1 MLHTLSNLP
10 RSTKKILLV
19 CADFFILYLALWS
32 SFFIRLEEWWP
43 KVLNDHWQTIVWGPI
58 LAIPAFFYLGLYNA
72 VIRYIAP
79 RFMITIIKAS
89 SIATLF
95 LFSVVAMGMAKG
107 VPRSSYLL
115 YWVIA
120 TMLLGGV
127 RMVVREILPVPSKE
141 AGVLKKRVIVYG
153 AGAAGTQTAKALQSS
168 IEYEPVAFVDNNKDI
183 QGWEILGVKVYSP
196 SQLPVLV
203 KERRVAEVVVS
214 IPSLSRAARK
224 QVIDSLAPLPVLVKT
239 LPGLPGILDG
249 NVTIDDIKVVEI
261 EDLLGRDP
269 VAPNEALMA
278 SCIQGKT
285 VLVSGAGGSIGS
297 ELCRQIVKQHP
308 RRLLLFELNEFNLY
322 AIHREIRER
331 HPDLEVIP
339 LLGSVQDDERV
350 RDLLRDWPVDTI
362 YHAAAY
368 KHVPIVESNKVE
380 GVSNNIFGTY
390 TLARAAIDAR
400 VSTFILISTDKA
412 VRPTSVMGA
421 SKRFAEIILQGL
433 ARTKGPTRFSM
444 VRFGNVLGSSGSVV
458 PLFRRQIRSGGPV
471 TITHPEMTRY
481 FMTIPEAAQL
491 VIQAG
496 AMGQGGDVFLLDM
509 GKPVR
514 IMDLAR
520 NMIELSGL
528 TVRDEQ
534 GRGEIAIKL
543 TGLRPGEKLYE
554 ELLIGEN
561 PLPTEHPRIK
571 RAEEEFLNWPEV
583 AAFLAEF
590 EDSIHTNDEKKLVSI
605 LQRSVVSYKPHRQ
618 AVPSIRKSGEQCA
631 ATLGKRGGE
640 LETATT

>member
-10 RSTKKILLV
+10 RSTKKVLLV

-43 KVLNDHWQTIVWGPI
+43 KVLNDHWQVILWGPI

-79 RFMITIIKAS
+79 RFMITILKAS
-89 SIATLF
+89 AIATLF
-95 LFSVVAMGMAKG
+95 LFSVVAMGMARG

-127 RMVVREILPVPSKE
+127 RMVIREVLPVPSKE
-141 AGVLKKRVIVYG
+141 LAGRKKQVIVYG
-153 AGAAGTQTAKALQSS
+153 AGAAGTQTAKALQAS
-168 IEYEPVAFVDNNKDI
+168 IEYVPVAFVDNNKDI
-183 QGWEILGVKVYSP
+183 QGWEVLGVKVYSP
-196 SQLPVLV
+196 SQLPILV
-203 KERRVAEVVVS
+203 KEGKVDEIVVS

-224 QVIDSLAPLPVLVKT
+224 AIIDSLAPLPVVVKT

-249 NVTIDDIKVVEI
+249 NVSIDDIKVVDI

-269 VAPNEALMA
+269 VAPNEDLMA

-297 ELCRQIVKQHP
+297 ELCRQIVKQNP
-308 RRLLLFELNEFNLY
+308 SRLLLFELNEYNLY
-322 AIHREIRER
+322 VIHREIKER
-331 HPDLEVIP
+331 HPNTDVVP
-339 LLGSVQDDERV
+339 LLGSVQNRERV
-350 RDLLRDWPVDTI
+350 DEVLRLWPVDTI

-368 KHVPIVESNKVE
+368 KHVPIVESNKAE
-380 GVSNNIFGTY
+380 GISNNIFGTY
-390 TLARAAIDAR
+390 TLAKASIDAG
-400 VSTFILISTDKA
+400 VTTFILISTDKA

-433 ARTKGPTRFSM
+433 AQFSGPTRFTM

-458 PLFRRQIRSGGPV
+458 PLFRRQIREGGPV
-471 TITHPEMTRY
+471 TVTHPDMTRY

-496 AMGQGGDVFLLDM
+496 AMGRGGDVFLLDM
-509 GKPVR
+509 GKPVK
-514 IMDLAR
+514 ILDLAK

-528 TVRDEQ
+528 TVKDEF
-534 GRGEIAIKL
+534 GKGDISIVY
-543 TGLRPGEKLYE
+543 TNLRPGEKLFE
-554 ELLIGEN
+554 ELLIGDN
-561 PLPTEHPRIK
+561 AFSTDHPRIK
-571 RAEEEFLNWPEV
+571 RAEEEFLDWPDVEK
-583 AAFLAEF
+583 FLKEF
-590 EDSIHTNDEKKLVSI
+590 SEAIKSGDDNRLTGVLE
-605 LQRSVVSYKPHRQ
+605 RSVVSYKPEKQIRPQFRQ
-618 AVPSIRKSGEQCA
+618 VETA
-631 ATLGKRGGE
+631 AQASEPRGE
-640 LETATT
+640 LKTATT